1 MQNNIQNKGKSNAS
15 GSTLLFIII
24 ALVAVAAL
32 AAGMQQMS
40 TDTTY
45 NELMFNQANKSR
57 YLAEA
62 GELYAR
68 TLAASYKAQKN
79 TLTTYVTAV
88 TSAINNTDVFGAG
101 NGTFTIATAP
111 GYTSGSP
118 VQLLITGTTNSGF
131 FSNYRKSSTT
141 SVGYSF
147 ASNNMIYAPGA
158 SVTFNKDTVV
168 EGDLT
173 VGALSIAKDN
183 EIIGNIYSS
192 AGITRTGNGGDQ
204 LTAKIICAKGD
215 VVLPENSILD
225 IGAIY
230 TTPEN
235 CTNCNNDT
243 DTCTRKYTGKTVKC
257 YIDETNRTVIGHN
270 SSPICEKGS
279 DPYIAPI
286 SATYTAWPTATTSGV
301 NAGSIVVSNENNYFT
316 LPDFPKDTKLCLD
329 LRYHNVNIFVNNNI
343 IIDKDFEEEIIPPGS
358 TDGQCISVDLY
369 FEDPGRQY
377 AAKVYFQTTGSFYL
391 SKSDNESVYWFGT
404 VYAAGGITIKKNV
417 ASTTTPS
424 LIGSFAVPSTATF
437 SVDKDINMYY
447 VPSEYAAENW

>member
-111 GYTSGSP
+111 GYISGHTP

-147 ASNNMIYAPGA
+147 ASNNMIFAPTA
-158 SVTFNKDTVV
+158 SITFNKDTVV

-173 VGALSIAKDN
+173 VGEVSIAKDN

-204 LTAKIICAKGD
+204 LTAKIICATGD
-215 VVLPENSILD
+215 VVLPTGSTLD

-230 TTPEN
+230 TSSGS
-235 CTNCNNDT
+235 CTNCTT
-243 DTCTRKYTGKTVKC
+243 DPNASCRSSKSVQCYLTGNTPTVVQHSLPTLC
-257 YIDETNRTVIGHN
+257 NQ
-270 SSPICEKGS
+270 GS

-286 SATYTAWPTATTSGV
+286 SATYTAWPTAATSGV

-316 LPDFPKDTKLCLD
+316 PITFAQNAKVCLD
-329 LRYHNVNIFVNNNI
+329 LRYHNVNIFVDGNI
-343 IIDKDFEEEIIPPGS
+343 RIDKNFAEEIIPPGS
-358 TDGQCISVDLY
+358 TDGACISVDNY
-369 FEDPGRQY
+369 AADPGRQY
-377 AAKVYFQTTGSFYL
+377 ASKVYFQLTGSFYL
-391 SKSDNESVYWFGT
+391 SKTDSDSVLWFGT
-404 VYAAGGITIKKNV
+404 VYATQGMTIKKN
-417 ASTTTPS
+417 AAATTPS
-424 LIGSFAVPSTATF
+424 LIGSFAVPSGAYF
-437 SVDKDINMYY
+437 SVDKDVNMYY